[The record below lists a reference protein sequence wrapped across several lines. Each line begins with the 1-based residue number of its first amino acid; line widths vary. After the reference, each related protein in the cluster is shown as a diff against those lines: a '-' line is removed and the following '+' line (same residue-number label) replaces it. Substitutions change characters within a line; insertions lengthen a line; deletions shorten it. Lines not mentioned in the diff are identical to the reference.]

1 MKSLGPLYGG
11 KLRYWHK
18 KALPVFEIGTTQET
32 EMPYRLGKCLV
43 VRVPFT
49 HPGYYFGV
57 FYHSPVI
64 NHDDDGKIDEILQN
78 AMRGR
83 TAWTPQDGDYEDFF
97 KE

>member
-1 MKSLGPLYGG
+1 MKSIGPLYGG
-11 KLRYWHK
+11 KLKYWHK

-57 FYHSPVI
+57 FYHSPKI
-64 NHDDDGKIDEILQN
+64 NHDDDGKIDEILQRT
-78 AMRGR
+78 MRGR
-83 TAWTPQDGDYEDFF
+83 TAWTPKDGAYEDFF
-97 KE
+97 KD